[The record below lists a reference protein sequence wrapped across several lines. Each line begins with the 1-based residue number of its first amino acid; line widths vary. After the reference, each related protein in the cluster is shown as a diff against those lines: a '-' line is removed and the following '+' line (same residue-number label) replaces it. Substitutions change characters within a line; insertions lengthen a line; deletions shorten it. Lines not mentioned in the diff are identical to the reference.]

1 MKYTVEGEEEFY
13 MQFKKNLKKEL
24 KFRGIG
30 YKRIAPDIGLNF
42 GSFTNKM
49 STCGPTLHKFTLFEA
64 KKIADYLNMSVNDL
78 IEG

>member
-1 MKYTVEGEEEFY
+1 MKYNVEGEEEFY

-30 YKRIAPDIGLNF
+30 YKRIAPDIGMNL

-64 KKIADYLNMSVNDL
+64 KKIADYLNMRVNDL

>member
-30 YKRIAPDIGLNF
+30 YKRIAPDIGMNF

-49 STCGPTLHKFTLFEA
+49 
-64 KKIADYLNMSVNDL
+64 
-78 IEG
+78 